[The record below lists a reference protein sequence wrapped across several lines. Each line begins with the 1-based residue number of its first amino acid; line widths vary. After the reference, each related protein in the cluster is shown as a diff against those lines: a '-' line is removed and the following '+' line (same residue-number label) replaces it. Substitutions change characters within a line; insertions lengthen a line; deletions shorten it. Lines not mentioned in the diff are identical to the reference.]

1 MRSYS
6 YLNCFSKIRAN
17 VDFGLNLLL
26 LEAPSKLACIPEE
39 ISTVS
44 QNCASIPKSA
54 CKIIFF
60 KDFISNFLIV
70 FLIKYFTLSLFF
82 DNLYLSLVWCSLVF

>member
-44 QNCASIPKSA
+44 QSCAQHTKV
-54 CKIIFF
+54 CMQKY
-60 KDFISNFLIV
+60 FISNFLLV

-82 DNLYLSLVWCSLVF
+82 